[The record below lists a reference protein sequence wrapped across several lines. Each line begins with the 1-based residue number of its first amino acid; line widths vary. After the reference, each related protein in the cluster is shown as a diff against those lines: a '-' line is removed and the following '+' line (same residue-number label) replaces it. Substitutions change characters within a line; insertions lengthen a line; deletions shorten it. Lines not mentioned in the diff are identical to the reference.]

1 MTGRS
6 GIVVAA
12 LATMSAALIAS
23 GGALAQAWPTR
34 TVNLVLPYAAGGPT
48 DAVTRVL
55 AQKLGESLGQTVV
68 VENVPGANTMVGAE
82 RVARANADGHALLV
96 ASVTTLSIN
105 PFLYKAIRYKVG
117 DFAPVSMMVKTPFT
131 MTVNKNLPPQTLREF
146 IAYAKERPGK
156 VFHGMNPGRGNTN
169 ERLGEMLNLAADI
182 KTVPVPY
189 KGLGAALTAVI
200 AGEIQ
205 YMFDSINTT
214 VGAVKAGTV
223 RVLAHTGD
231 KRSPALPDVPTFA
244 EAGFPGMTANF
255 WYGVVT
261 PAATPRPAIERLN
274 AAIIAAFRADDV
286 RARIEGVGLT
296 SDAGTPEAFSAVV
309 QRDAEIWGS
318 VIKRIG
324 LQLDL

>member
-1 MTGRS
+1 MTRGS
-6 GIVVAA
+6 GIFIAA
-12 LATMSAALIAS
+12 TSAALIAS
-23 GGALAQAWPTR
+23 GGAFAQAWPSR
-34 TVNLVLPYAAGGPT
+34 TINMVLPYAAGGPT
-48 DAVTRVL
+48 DAVTRIL
-55 AQKLGESLGQTVV
+55 ALKLGESLGQTVV
-68 VENVPGANTMVGAE
+68 VENVPGANTMVGTE
-82 RVARANADGHALLV
+82 RVARATADGHTLLV

-131 MTVNKNLPPQTLREF
+131 MTVNKNLPPQTLQEF
-146 IAYAKERPGK
+146 ITYAKTRPGQ

-169 ERLGEMLNLAADI
+169 ELLGEMLNLAADI

-231 KRSPALPDVPTFA
+231 RRSPALPDVPTFA

-255 WYGVVT
+255 WYGVVA
-261 PAATPRPAIERLN
+261 PAATPRPVIERLN
-274 AAIIAAFRADDV
+274 AAIIATFRADDV

-296 SDAGTPEAFSAVV
+296 SDAGSPEAFTAVY
-309 QRDAEIWGS
+309 QRDADVWGG

-324 LQLDL
+324 LQLDI

>member
-1 MTGRS
+1 MARGS
-6 GIVVAA
+6 GIFIAA
-12 LATMSAALIAS
+12 TSAALIAS
-23 GGALAQAWPTR
+23 GSAFAQAWPSR

-48 DAVTRVL
+48 DAVTRIL

-68 VENVPGANTMVGAE
+68 VENAPGANTMVGTE
-82 RVARANADGHALLV
+82 RVARATADGHTLLV

-169 ERLGEMLNLAADI
+169 ELLGEMLNLAADI

-255 WYGVVT
+255 WYGVVA